1 MADQHVQVELLDAN
15 GQLEG
20 SFFMQEGQSFAS
32 AAEESGVSLP
42 VSCCA
47 GACFVCA
54 CKVKEWHDAIDI
66 WLLSVPLVDIES
78 DQVLTCV
85 WGVKSDLFHDG
96 QFHKI
101 VLQKLV

>member
-1 MADQHVQVELLDAN
+1 MSHIEIELLNAH
-15 GQLEG
+15 GVSEG
-20 SFFMQEGQSFAS
+20 TFAPKQWQSFAE
-32 AAEESGVSLP
+32 AAQDAWLSIST
-42 VSCCA
+42 SCCS

-54 CKVKEWHDAIDI
+54 CQVKEWLDKVDI
-66 WLLSVPLVDIES
+66 GLVSVPLVDIDM

-85 WGVKSDLFHDG
+85 WWVRDDLFADG